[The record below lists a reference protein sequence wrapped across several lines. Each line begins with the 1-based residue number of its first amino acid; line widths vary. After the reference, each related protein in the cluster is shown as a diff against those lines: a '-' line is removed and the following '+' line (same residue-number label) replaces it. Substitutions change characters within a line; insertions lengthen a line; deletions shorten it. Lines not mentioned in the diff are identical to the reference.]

1 MSLFASLASGVS
13 GLGAFSAALGMVSDN
28 IANLNTIGY
37 KETRANFSTLVTE
50 SSSSTTYSP
59 GGVQA
64 LPQSLISRQGL
75 LQSSTSA
82 TDLSI
87 DGAGFFVVST
97 RGEPVD
103 ANTEISFTRAGSFT
117 PNADGFLKN
126 TAGLFLMGVPLD
138 SDGQPPA
145 NLVLNGLQP
154 INVSNLTST
163 AEATTSLTL
172 RANLQSSQP
181 INAAVTGGT
190 YDPTTAANS
199 MAGYAADIDAGIIP
213 PGQGVKSDFQTNVQV
228 FDARGGVHTV
238 TFAALRQTDNLWNV
252 EMFVDPPSEVTVAP
266 GLAANTGQIISGQM
280 AFNGDGTLDVA
291 GTTAAL
297 LNPVTINWTGGANA
311 GNVTF
316 DLGTDGLSDGITQF
330 AGDSTLISSSSNGAT
345 FGNVVGVS
353 VDKDGVISAL
363 FSNGLAK
370 KVFQL
375 PLSTFQNPDG
385 LTRRQGNSYTVS
397 DQSGSLN
404 LKFAGIG
411 GAGFVAPQTLEASTV
426 DLAGEFTSLIT
437 IQRAFSASTK
447 IITTADEMLT
457 ELNNIKR

>member
-13 GLGAFSAALGMVSDN
+13 GLGAYSSALGMISDN
-28 IANLNTIGY
+28 IANLNTVGY

-50 SSSSTTYSP
+50 SSSSSSYSP

-87 DGAGFFVVST
+87 DGAGFFVVAS

-103 ANTEISFTRAGSFT
+103 ATTEISFTRAGSFT
-117 PNADGFLKN
+117 PNAEGFLKN

-138 SDGQPPA
+138 SNGQPPT
-145 NLVLNGLQP
+145 NLVLTELQP

-163 AEATTSLTL
+163 AEATTTLTL
-172 RANLQSSQP
+172 RTNLQSSQP
-181 INAAVTGGT
+181 ISPTVTAGT
-190 YDPTTAANS
+190 YTPANIANS
-199 MAGYAADIDAGIIP
+199 MAGYAADVSAGVLP
-213 PGQGVKSDFQTNVQV
+213 PTNGVASDFQTNIQV
-228 FDARGGVHTV
+228 FDALGGVHTV
-238 TFAALRQTDNLWNV
+238 TFAALKQADNIWNV
-252 EMFVDPPSEVTVAP
+252 EMFVDPPSELNSSTVA
-266 GLAANTGQIISGQM
+266 GTGQIVSGQI
-280 AFNGDGTLDVA
+280 AFNGDGTINIA
-291 GTTAAL
+291 GTSPAL
-297 LNPVTINWTGGANA
+297 LNPVTVDWAGGSVP
-311 GNVTF
+311 GSITM
-316 DLGTDGLSDGITQF
+316 DLGTDGLSDGLTQF
-330 AGDSTLISSSSNGAT
+330 AGESTLISSSTNGAT

-353 VDKDGVISAL
+353 VDKEGVISAL

-411 GAGFVAPQTLEASTV
+411 GAGFLAPQTLEASTV
-426 DLAGEFTSLIT
+426 DLAGEFTNLIV

-447 IITTADEMLT
+447 IITTADEMLN

>member
-1 MSLFASLASGVS
+1 M
-13 GLGAFSAALGMVSDN
+13 
-28 IANLNTIGY
+28 
-37 KETRANFSTLVTE
+37 
-50 SSSSTTYSP
+50 P
-59 GGVQA
+59 
-64 LPQSLISRQGL
+64 
-75 LQSSTSA
+75 
-82 TDLSI
+82 
-87 DGAGFFVVST
+87 
-97 RGEPVD
+97 PV
-103 ANTEISFTRAGSFT
+103 
-117 PNADGFLKN
+117 
-126 TAGLFLMGVPLD
+126 
-138 SDGQPPA
+138 
-145 NLVLNGLQP
+145 NG
-154 INVSNLTST
+154 I
-163 AEATTSLTL
+163 
-172 RANLQSSQP
+172 
-181 INAAVTGGT
+181 
-190 YDPTTAANS
+190 
-199 MAGYAADIDAGIIP
+199 
-213 PGQGVKSDFQTNVQV
+213 KSDFQTNVQV

-238 TFAALRQTDNLWNV
+238 TFAALRQADNLWNV
-252 EMFVDPPSEVTVAP
+252 EMFVDPPSEVTS
-266 GLAANTGQIISGQM
+266 GLAGTGQIISGQM
-280 AFNGDGTLDVA
+280 AFNGDGTLNVA
-291 GTTAAL
+291 GTTPAL
-297 LNPVTINWTGGANA
+297 LNPVTVNWTGGANA
-311 GNVTF
+311 GNITF

-345 FGNVVGVS
+345 FGNVIGVS

-411 GAGFVAPQTLEASTV
+411 GAGFLAPQTLEASTV

>member
-13 GLGAFSAALGMVSDN
+13 GLGAFSSALGMISDN
-28 IANLNTIGY
+28 IANLNTVGY
-37 KETRANFSTLVTE
+37 KETRASFSTLVTE
-50 SSSSTTYSP
+50 SSSSATYSP

-87 DGAGFFVVST
+87 DGAGFFVVAT
-97 RGEPVD
+97 RGEPVN

-138 SDGQPPA
+138 TNGNPPS
-145 NLVLNGLQP
+145 NLTMTELQP

-163 AEATTSLTL
+163 AEATTTLAL

-181 INAAVTGGT
+181 LNAAIIGAT
-190 YDPTTAANS
+190 YNPATVADS
-199 MAGYAADIDAGIIP
+199 MAGYAADVANGIIP
-213 PGQGVKSDFQTNVQV
+213 PVNGVKSDFQTNIQV
-228 FDARGGVHTV
+228 FDALGGVHTII
-238 TFAALRQTDNLWNV
+238 FSALRQTDNLWNV
-252 EMFVDPPSEVTVAP
+252 EMFVDPPSEVTS
-266 GLAANTGQIISGQM
+266 GLVGTGQIASGQV
-280 AFNGDGTLDVA
+280 AFNGDGTLNAA
-291 GTTAAL
+291 GTSASL
-297 LNPVTINWTGGANA
+297 LAPLTVNWTGGASASTITNDF
-311 GNVTF
+311 GS
-316 DLGTDGLSDGITQF
+316 DGLSDGLTQF
-330 AGDSTLISSSSNGAT
+330 AGASTLISSSTNGAT

-353 VDKDGVISAL
+353 VDKEGLVSAL

-375 PLSTFQNPDG
+375 PLTTFQNPDG

-447 IITTADEMLT
+447 IITTADEMLN

>member
-1 MSLFASLASGVS
+1 MSRFASLASGVS

-97 RGEPVD
+97 RGEPVN

-138 SDGQPPA
+138 SNGEPPA
-145 NLVLNGLQP
+145 NLVLSGLQP

-163 AEATTSLTL
+163 AEATTSLAL

-181 INAAVTGGT
+181 INAAVTGATYNAGT
-190 YDPTTAANS
+190 VAGS
-199 MAGYAADIDAGIIP
+199 MAGYAADITAGVIP
-213 PGQGVKSDFQTNVQV
+213 PTNGVKSDFQTNMQV

-238 TFAALRQTDNLWNV
+238 TFAALRQADNLWNV
-252 EMFVDPPSEVTVAP
+252 EMFVDPPSEVTS
-266 GLAANTGQIISGQM
+266 GLGGTGQIISGQM
-280 AFNGDGTLDVA
+280 AFNGDGTLNVA
-291 GTTAAL
+291 GTTPAL
-297 LNPVTINWTGGANA
+297 LNAVTVNWTGGANA
-311 GNVTF
+311 GNITF

-345 FGNVVGVS
+345 FGNVIGVS

-375 PLSTFQNPDG
+375 PLSTFQNPHA
-385 LTRRQGNSYTVS
+385 LIRRQGNSYTVS

>member
-13 GLGAFSAALGMVSDN
+13 GLGAYSSALGMISDN
-28 IANLNTIGY
+28 IANLNTVGY
-37 KETRANFSTLVTE
+37 KETRASFSTLVTE
-50 SSSSTTYSP
+50 SSSSASYSP
-59 GGVQA
+59 GGVKA

-97 RGEPVD
+97 RGEPFN

-138 SDGQPPA
+138 TNGNPPS
-145 NLVLNGLQP
+145 NLDLAGLQP
-154 INVSNLTST
+154 INVANLTST
-163 AEATTSLTL
+163 AEATTDIAL
-172 RANLQSSQP
+172 RVNLQDSQP
-181 INAAVTGGT
+181 LNAAITGATYNSGT
-190 YDPTTAANS
+190 VAGS
-199 MAGYAADIDAGIIP
+199 MSGYAADVAAGIIP
-213 PGQGVKSDFQTNVQV
+213 PGNGVKSDFQTNIQV

-238 TFAALRQTDNLWNV
+238 TFAALRQANNLWNV
-252 EMFVDPPSEVTVAP
+252 EMFVDPPTDITS
-266 GLAANTGQIISGQM
+266 GLAGTGQIVKGQI
-280 AFNGDGTLDVA
+280 AFNGDGTINIA
-291 GTTAAL
+291 GTTPAL
-297 LNPVTINWTGGANA
+297 LAPITVNWSGGANA
-311 GNVTF
+311 SQLTF
-316 DLGTDGLSDGITQF
+316 ALGSDGLSDGITQF
-330 AGDSTLISSSSNGAT
+330 AGESTLISASTNGAT

-353 VDKDGVISAL
+353 VDKEGIVSAL

-375 PLSTFQNPDG
+375 PISTFQNPDG
-385 LTRRQGNSYTVS
+385 LTRRQGNTYTVS
-397 DQSGSLN
+397 DQSGTLN
-404 LKFAGIG
+404 LKYAGIG
-411 GAGFVAPQTLEASTV
+411 GAGFLAPQTLEASTV

-447 IITTADEMLT
+447 IITTADEMLN

>member
-1 MSLFASLASGVS
+1 MSLFGSLASGVS
-13 GLGAFSAALGMVSDN
+13 GLGAFSSALGMISDN

-37 KETRANFSTLVTE
+37 KGTRANFSTLVTE
-50 SSSSTTYSP
+50 SSSSTSYSP
-59 GGVQA
+59 GGVRA

-87 DGAGFFVVST
+87 DGAGFFVVAT
-97 RGEPVD
+97 RGEAVNE
-103 ANTEISFTRAGSFT
+103 NTEISFTRAGSFT

-138 SDGQPPA
+138 SNGNPPST
-145 NLVLNGLQP
+145 LVLAALQP
-154 INVSNLTST
+154 INVANLTST
-163 AEATTSLTL
+163 AEATTDITL

-181 INAAVTGGT
+181 LNAAITGAT
-190 YDPTTAANS
+190 YNPATLANS
-199 MAGYAADIDAGIIP
+199 MAGYAADISAGIIP
-213 PGQGVKSDFQTNVQV
+213 PVNGVEPDYQTSLQV
-228 FDARGGVHTV
+228 YDALGRVHDLV
-238 TFAALRQTDNLWNV
+238 FSAIKQADNLWNV
-252 EMFVDPPSEVTVAP
+252 EIFIDPPGETTS
-266 GLAANTGQIISGQM
+266 GLAGTGQIARGQV
-280 AFNGDGTLDVA
+280 AFNGDGTINIA

-297 LNPVTINWTGGANA
+297 INPITINWTGGANPGEITLNLGADGQSTGLTQNA
-311 GNVTF
+311 GK
-316 DLGTDGLSDGITQF
+316 
-330 AGDSTLISSSSNGAT
+330 STLISSSSNGAT
-345 FGNVVGVS
+345 FGNVIGVS
-353 VDKDGVISAL
+353 VDESGIVSAL

-397 DQSGSLN
+397 DQSGTAN
-404 LKFAGIG
+404 LKFAGVG
-411 GAGFVAPQTLEASTV
+411 GAGFLAPQTLEASTV
-426 DLAGEFTSLIT
+426 DLASEFTNLIT

-447 IITTADEMLT
+447 IITTADEMLS

>member
-13 GLGAFSAALGMVSDN
+13 GLGAYSSALGMISDN

-37 KETRANFSTLVTE
+37 KETRASFSTLVTE
-50 SSSSTTYSP
+50 SSSSSTYSP

-64 LPQSLISRQGL
+64 LPQNLISRQGL

-82 TDLSI
+82 TDISI

-103 ANTEISFTRAGSFT
+103 QNTEISFTRAGSFT

-138 SDGQPPA
+138 SNGTPPS
-145 NLVLNGLQP
+145 NLVLTELQP

-163 AEATTSLTL
+163 AEASTSVSL

-181 INAAVTGGT
+181 LNAAIVGGT
-190 YDPTTAANS
+190 YNSGTVANS
-199 MAGYAADIDAGIIP
+199 MAGYAADIAAGVIP
-213 PGQGVKSDFQTNVQV
+213 PVNGVEPDFQTNIQV

-238 TFAALRQTDNLWNV
+238 TFAALRQADNLWNI
-252 EMFVDPPSEVTVAP
+252 EMFVDPPSEVTS
-266 GLAANTGQIISGQM
+266 GLAGTGQIVTGQI
-280 AFNGDGTLDVA
+280 AFNGDGTVDIA
-291 GTTAAL
+291 GTSPAL
-297 LNPVTINWTGGANA
+297 INPVNIAWTGGADA
-311 GNVTF
+311 SQISF
-316 DLGTDGLSDGITQF
+316 DLGSDGLSDGITQF
-330 AGDSTLISSSSNGAT
+330 AGESTLISSSSNGAT
-345 FGNVVGVS
+345 FGNVIGVS
-353 VDKDGVISAL
+353 INKDGVISAL

-404 LKFAGIG
+404 LKLAGIG

>member
-37 KETRANFSTLVTE
+37 KATRANFSTLVTE
-50 SSSSTTYSP
+50 SSSSSSYSP

-64 LPQSLISRQGL
+64 LPQTLISRQGL

-97 RGEPVD
+97 RGEPVN

-138 SDGQPPA
+138 SNGQPPA
-145 NLVLNGLQP
+145 NLILSGLQP

-163 AEATTSLTL
+163 AEATTNLTL

-181 INAAVTGGT
+181 INAAVTGGA
-190 YDPTTAANS
+190 YNATTVAGS
-199 MAGYAADIDAGIIP
+199 MAGYAADIAAGVIP
-213 PGQGVKSDFQTNVQV
+213 PQNGVKSDFQTNVQV

-238 TFAALRQTDNLWNV
+238 TFAALRQADNLWNV
-252 EMFVDPPSEVTVAP
+252 EMFVDPSSEVNS
-266 GLAANTGQIISGQM
+266 GLAGTGQIVSGQM
-280 AFNGDGTLDVA
+280 KFNGDGTLNIA
-291 GTTAAL
+291 GTTPAL
-297 LNPVTINWTGGANA
+297 LNPVTVSWTGGANP
-311 GNVTF
+311 GNITF

-330 AGDSTLISSSSNGAT
+330 AGDSTLISSSTNGAT
-345 FGNVVGVS
+345 FGNVIGVS

-426 DLAGEFTSLIT
+426 DLAGEFTNLIT

-457 ELNNIKR
+457 VLNNIKR

>member
-13 GLGAFSAALGMVSDN
+13 GLGAFSSALGMVSDN

-50 SSSSTTYSP
+50 SSSSTSYSP

-97 RGEPVD
+97 RGEPVN

-138 SDGQPPA
+138 SNGEPPA
-145 NLVLNGLQP
+145 NLVLSGLQP

-163 AEATTSLTL
+163 AEATTSLAL

-190 YDPTTAANS
+190 YNAGTLAGS
-199 MAGYAADIDAGIIP
+199 MAGYAADIDAGVIP
-213 PGQGVKSDFQTNVQV
+213 PVNGVKSDFQTNMQV

-238 TFAALRQTDNLWNV
+238 TFAALRQADNLWNV
-252 EMFVDPPSEVTVAP
+252 EMFVDPPSEVTS
-266 GLAANTGQIISGQM
+266 GLAGTGQIISGQM
-280 AFNGDGTLDVA
+280 AFNGDGTLNVA
-291 GTTAAL
+291 GTTPAL
-297 LNPVTINWTGGANA
+297 LNPVTVNWTGGANA
-311 GNVTF
+311 GNITF

-345 FGNVVGVS
+345 FGNVIGVS

>member
-50 SSSSTTYSP
+50 SSSSTSYSP

-97 RGEPVD
+97 RGEPVNP
-103 ANTEISFTRAGSFT
+103 NTEISFTRAGSFT

-138 SDGQPPA
+138 SNGEPPA
-145 NLVLNGLQP
+145 NLVLSGLQP

-181 INAAVTGGT
+181 ISAAVTGAT
-190 YDPTTAANS
+190 YNSATVAGS
-199 MAGYAADIDAGIIP
+199 MAGYAADIAAGVIP
-213 PGQGVKSDFQTNVQV
+213 PVNGVKSDFQTNVQV

-238 TFAALRQTDNLWNV
+238 TFAALRQADNLWNV
-252 EMFVDPPSEVTVAP
+252 EMFVDPPSEVTS
-266 GLAANTGQIISGQM
+266 GLAGTGQIISGQM
-280 AFNGDGTLDVA
+280 AFNGDGTLNVA
-291 GTTAAL
+291 GTTPAL
-297 LNPVTINWTGGANA
+297 LNPVTVNWTGGANA
-311 GNVTF
+311 GNITF

-345 FGNVVGVS
+345 FGNVIGVS

-404 LKFAGIG
+404 LKFAGVG

>member
-13 GLGAFSAALGMVSDN
+13 GLSAFSSALGMISDN
-28 IANLNTIGY
+28 IANLNTVGY

-50 SSSSTTYSP
+50 TGGVASYSP

-87 DGAGFFVVST
+87 DGAGFFIVSS
-97 RGEPVD
+97 RGEAV
-103 ANTEISFTRAGSFT
+103 NQNSEISFTRAGSFT

-138 SDGQPPA
+138 ANGEAPSD
-145 NLVLNGLQP
+145 LVLSQLQP

-163 AEATTSLTL
+163 AEATTNISV

-181 INAAVTGGT
+181 LNAAIVGAT
-190 YDPTTAANS
+190 YTSATVAGS
-199 MAGYAADIDAGIIP
+199 MAGYAADVAAGIIP
-213 PGQGVKSDFQTNVQV
+213 PVNGVKSDFQTNIQI
-228 FDARGGVHTV
+228 FDSQGQVHTV
-238 TFAALRQTDNLWNV
+238 TVAALRQSDNLWNI
-252 EMFVDPPSEVTVAP
+252 EIFVDPPGGVTSPLV
-266 GLAANTGQIISGQM
+266 GTGQIASGQI
-280 AFNGDGTLDVA
+280 AFNGDSTIDLA
-291 GTTAAL
+291 STSAAL
-297 LNPVTINWTGGANA
+297 LNPINVAWTGGADA
-311 GNVTF
+311 SSITF

-330 AGDSTLISSSSNGAT
+330 AGASTIISSSANGAT
-345 FGNVVGVS
+345 FGNVIGVS
-353 VDKDGVISAL
+353 IDKSGVVSAL

-370 KVFQL
+370 KVSQI
-375 PLSTFQNPDG
+375 PLSTFQNPNG
-385 LTRRQGNSYTVS
+385 LTRRQGNSYTTS

-404 LKFAGIG
+404 LKLAGIG
-411 GAGFVAPQTLEASTV
+411 GAGFLAPQTLEASTV
-426 DLAGEFTSLIT
+426 DLANEFTKLIT

-447 IITTADEMLT
+447 IITTADEMLN
-457 ELNNIKR
+457 ELNSIKR